1 MRPTEMISSPL
12 FLAVFFYAISFA
24 YPACVNIN
32 HVNDD
37 PGHLTCDCVRFN
49 DECFE
54 DGRCIREERCPEFD
68 GQPTVVEVDGKGEQ
82 KSVDGSR
89 HARLGRS
96 IEGEGIHER
105 RRKRCFEKNTMVWTK
120 SESQVD
126 EVATRIPIKKLR
138 EGDLVRTMT
147 PNFPSEEDREDLVWT
162 RATDVTVYN
171 GNWTVH
177 SFIFPTGHRLTV
189 TSPHMMIIWPNNEP
203 HFVRADQVKVGDM
216 MKLSQTIAPVTEIRT
231 SMVGSKVAVETEDG
245 TIQGNGVLT
254 AGFCD
259 DNPDMLDRAMKATGI
274 LKIYK
279 DRHFGQCYNTM
290 CMDTIAWNNTYMI
303 NNELTLKH

>member
-1 MRPTEMISSPL
+1 MSGGGNR
-12 FLAVFFYAISFA
+12 
-24 YPACVNIN
+24 
-32 HVNDD
+32 
-37 PGHLTCDCVRFN
+37 R
-49 DECFE
+49 
-54 DGRCIREERCPEFD
+54 
-68 GQPTVVEVDGKGEQ
+68 
-82 KSVDGSR
+82 
-89 HARLGRS
+89 ARLSRS

-105 RRKRCFEKNTMVWTK
+105 NGRRCKCWERGCKCWKTSCFEENTMVWTK
-120 SESQVD
+120 GESQVD
-126 EVATRIPIKKLR
+126 EVARRIPIKKLR

-147 PNFPSEEDREDLVWT
+147 PNFPSEEDQEDLVWT
-162 RATDVTVYN
+162 RATDVSVYN

-177 SFIFPTGHRLTV
+177 SFIFLTGHQLTV

-216 MKLSQTIAPVTEIRT
+216 MKLSQTIKPVREIIT
-231 SMVGSKVAVETEDG
+231 YTVESKVAVETEDG

-290 CMDTIAWNNTYMI
+290 CMDSIAWNNTYMI